1 MGSGRTG
8 ADPHVR
14 LSADGVWECRLY
26 LGRGIDGKAIRPYKR
41 FPHAATEEEAQAL
54 ADTWA
59 ANLTADGAVKSARLV
74 DLLDDYVR
82 LRERNGAS
90 PNSIRSY
97 RLFVGYVSRYLKTA
111 NARDLSVMD
120 FNRFEQR
127 LMAPKDEG
135 GHGLGRNS
143 VINVHQFLRGAYN
156 HFADAGVCEANPLA
170 YVAKPSP
177 ERHEA
182 AAITEWDFEEF
193 NAKLEAALSR
203 DVRTKADYR
212 AAVYAF
218 ASWLS
223 LVTGMRV
230 GEVCAVHRIDVKRPL
245 SYVHVGGNVIEG
257 KGRKPYRRNVTKGR
271 KCRNIALTQ
280 DDIAVIDA
288 FVKLQNAVLG
298 RAGADTPLVSLDG
311 SYVRPTTISR
321 AFVRIRDACGL
332 PREITFHSLR
342 HTHASWLIVNGC
354 DLKTLSERMGHSDEA
369 TTLRIYGHLMPGRDA
384 EAARLFNE
392 AKRRAAGLEV
402 CQR

>member
-1 MGSGRTG
+1 MAVKVKRG
-8 ADPHVR
+8 
-14 LSADGVWECRLY
+14 ADGVFECRLY

-41 FPHAATEEEAQAL
+41 FPNAATEAEAQAL

-59 ANLTADGAVKSARLV
+59 SNLTAGGEVKSARLV
-74 DLLDDYVR
+74 DLLEDYVQ

-90 PNSIRSY
+90 PNSIKSY
-97 RLFVGYVSRYLKTA
+97 RLFTGYVARFLKRA

-127 LMAPKDEG
+127 LMMPKKEG
-135 GHGLGRNS
+135 GQGLNRNS
-143 VINVHQFLRGAYN
+143 VINVHQFLRGAFN
-156 HFADAGVCEANPLA
+156 HFTDAGICEANPLV

-182 AAITEWDFEEF
+182 SAITEWDFDGF
-193 NAKLEAALSR
+193 NAKLEAAMR
-203 DVRTKADYR
+203 NEIANKKGYR
-212 AAVYAF
+212 EAVYAF
-218 ASWLS
+218 AAWLA

-230 GEVCAVHRIDVKRPL
+230 GEVCAVTRDEVKRYQL
-245 SYVHVGGNVIEG
+245 YLHVGGNVIESAG
-257 KGRKPYRRNVTKGR
+257 KKPYRRNVTKGR

-288 FVKLQNAVLG
+288 FVKRQNGVLG
-298 RAGADTPLVSLDG
+298 RVSADSPLVTLDG
-311 SYVRPTTISR
+311 SYMRPTTISR
-321 AFVRIRDACGL
+321 AFCRMRRACGL

-342 HTHASWLIVNGC
+342 HTHASWLIANGC
-354 DLKTLSERMGHSDEA
+354 DLKTLSERMGHADEA

-384 EAARLFNE
+384 AAAQLFNE

-402 CQR
+402 CQK